1 MLILSVGA
9 SIIFIL
15 LVIGVWFLY
24 NCECEKEHKH
34 KPTKKEIK
42 LQKQGEELVQRMTD
56 YFSRTD

>member
-1 MLILSVGA
+1 MIILSVGA

-15 LVIGVWFLY
+15 LAFGVWFLY
-24 NCECEKEHKH
+24 ECEKEHKH
-34 KPTKKEIK
+34 KPTKREIK

>member
-15 LVIGVWFLY
+15 LVFGVWFLY